1 MSHTPTPWHTTDRGY
16 RITIDSGDEI
26 ALAEVFPMNE
36 VYEKAANARLI
47 VSAVNSHAQLTNALH
62 EFPSDTAM
70 TVAMET
76 GGATLRRVLDAY
88 HRADVLRC
96 NALAALRAA
105 EPDENE
111 GDV

>member
-1 MSHTPTPWHTTDRGY
+1 MCTPTPWHTTDRGY
-16 RITIDSGDEI
+16 RITIDSGDKI

-47 VSAVNSHAQLTNALH
+47 VTAVNAHAQLVEALH
-62 EFPSDTAM
+62 SIAKAPCLMELLGETWTDEQGNPEPCGCPGCTA
-70 TVAMET
+70 
-76 GGATLRRVLDAY
+76 R
-88 HRADVLRC
+88 
-96 NALAALRAA
+96 AALRAA